1 VHHSLEDPR
10 VGDALD
16 VVAGLA
22 PLGPHGLHLAH
33 TEALAEQVVQA
44 NSPGE
49 HLAADLGVRELDPGF
64 LPKGLESLHLDEGDV
79 ATTEVAVTGKALVRH
94 VDSLDRLRQLF
105 VLRRDSDRLYE
116 SRHDDQSTLPCV
128 VRILDEVVERY
139 FRDLRPER
147 SELMREME
155 ELAERDSVPIV
166 HWETGR
172 LLAVFCRVLDP
183 VVLEVGTAIGY
194 STLHMAEQLERGR
207 VITLERDP
215 DRAAQA
221 RSYLERGGVADRVEI
236 VEGDA
241 LETLPGVEGPF
252 DLLFVDAS
260 KGEYARYIE
269 LAEPKLSERALMVV
283 DNLLMSG
290 EVALPEDAET
300 RWNPD
305 SLTSARRLNS
315 ELVGSERWLA
325 CVLPVGD
332 GIGVAAR
339 R

>member
-1 VHHSLEDPR
+1 M
-10 VGDALD
+10 
-16 VVAGLA
+16 
-22 PLGPHGLHLAH
+22 
-33 TEALAEQVVQA
+33 
-44 NSPGE
+44 
-49 HLAADLGVRELDPGF
+49 
-64 LPKGLESLHLDEGDV
+64 
-79 ATTEVAVTGKALVRH
+79 
-94 VDSLDRLRQLF
+94 
-105 VLRRDSDRLYE
+105 
-116 SRHDDQSTLPCV
+116 
-128 VRILDEVVERY
+128 RILDEAVERY
-139 FRDLRPER
+139 LHNLRPER
-147 SELMREME
+147 SEVMREME
-155 ELAERDSVPIV
+155 QHAERDSIPIV

-172 LLAVFCRVLDP
+172 LLAVLCQVLDP

-194 STLHMAEQLERGR
+194 SALHMAEQLENGR
-207 VITLERDP
+207 LVTLERDP
-215 DRAAQA
+215 ERAAQA
-221 RSYLERGGVADRVEI
+221 RDYLESGAVADRVEI

-300 RWNPD
+300 HWSTD
-305 SLTSARRLNS
+305 SLVSARRLNA
-315 ELVGSERWLA
+315 ELLSSDRWLA

-332 GIGVAAR
+332 GVGVAAR